1 MCNNLSHDLI
11 TWVATG
17 LSKGFITSPEEVSSP
32 KVTKRKSGRRKVA
45 NGVYFN
51 SRYKKYYIKD
61 KDRTLALGPYGS
73 ERIAKM
79 IYTRLLN
86 KEQEKGEGE

>member
-1 MCNNLSHDLI
+1 MCKTLSNDLI
-11 TWVATG
+11 SWVALG

-32 KVTKRKSGRRKVA
+32 KVSKRKVGRRKVA

-61 KDRTLALGPYGS
+61 EVRNLSLGPYGT
-73 ERIAKM
+73 ERSAKM
-79 IYTRLLN
+79 IYSRLLN
-86 KEQEKGEGE
+86 KEKGE